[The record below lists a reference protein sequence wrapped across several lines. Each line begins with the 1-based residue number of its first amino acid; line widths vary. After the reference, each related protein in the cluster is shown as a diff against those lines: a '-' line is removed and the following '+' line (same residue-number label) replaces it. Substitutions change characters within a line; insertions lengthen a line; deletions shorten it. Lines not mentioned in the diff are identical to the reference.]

1 MEGWLV
7 KKYPT
12 GCSFGFK
19 LLLLAG
25 TVGFL
30 FFAGLLESPSRSVPP
45 DALSM
50 RQADASLKSVS
61 KSSSVAVAD
70 VGLVDINRGSA
81 DDLRRLPGIGPVL
94 AERVIRHR
102 QEHGKFGS
110 IHDIQNVKGIGAKRF
125 AQLEPYIHVDG
136 NALLSDK

>member
-1 MEGWLV
+1 MEKGLI
-7 KKYPT
+7 KTYPT

-25 TVGFL
+25 TVGVL
-30 FFAGLLESPSRSVPP
+30 SLTGLPESPSRSVSS

-50 RQADASLKSVS
+50 RQADASLNGEP
-61 KSSSVAVAD
+61 KSSSVTVAD
-70 VGLVDINRGSA
+70 VGRVDINRGSA

-102 QEHGKFGS
+102 REHGKFGS

-125 AQLEPYIHVDG
+125 ARLEPYIHVDDDAPSSG
-136 NALLSDK
+136 D